1 MIMEEHNNQNID
13 NSVNEKN
20 TQPINVETKT
30 VESKASSPSSN
41 PTPKKKESSANIFM
55 KGLFILACG
64 VAGFGGGM
72 LQDSFSDKEKVVIS
86 KVENTTD
93 NSAAQLSTT
102 TNFSVAQVAAK
113 SGPSVVEIKTEQ
125 VQAGNGWLSNYVLDG
140 AGSGVIVSEDGYI
153 LTNAHVVEGAT
164 TIQVT
169 TSDGTDYQ
177 AKLVGSDTQSD
188 VAVIKI
194 EAQGLTAATIGT
206 SENLVVGEPVVAIG
220 NPLGELGGSV
230 TDGIIS
236 AVTRSVTID
245 SNTMNVIQTNA
256 AISPGNSGGGLFNA
270 NGELIGIVNAKSASE
285 NAEGIGFALPID
297 EVMEVATDLMNVGY
311 VTNRPA
317 LGVTLQTISY
327 IDGSSSLVVS
337 GFADNSQAQSA
348 GLKVGDVIIGADG
361 TSISAFADLRSIIN
375 SKSIGDS
382 ITLTVIRENNLVEV
396 SVPLVEMTSSQT
408 TQATQEPVQHGIQ

>member
-1 MIMEEHNNQNID
+1 MEEHNNQNID
-13 NSVNEKN
+13 NSVNEMN
-20 TQPINVETKT
+20 TQPIDVETKT

-41 PTPKKKESSANIFM
+41 PTPKKKESGANIFM

-396 SVPLVEMTSSQT
+396 SVPLVEMTNFQT

>member
-1 MIMEEHNNQNID
+1 M
-13 NSVNEKN
+13 
-20 TQPINVETKT
+20 
-30 VESKASSPSSN
+30 
-41 PTPKKKESSANIFM
+41 
-55 KGLFILACG
+55 
-64 VAGFGGGM
+64 
-72 LQDSFSDKEKVVIS
+72 
-86 KVENTTD
+86 
-93 NSAAQLSTT
+93 
-102 TNFSVAQVAAK
+102 
-113 SGPSVVEIKTEQ
+113 
-125 VQAGNGWLSNYVLDG
+125 
-140 AGSGVIVSEDGYI
+140 
-153 LTNAHVVEGAT
+153 
-164 TIQVT
+164 
-169 TSDGTDYQ
+169 
-177 AKLVGSDTQSD
+177 
-188 VAVIKI
+188 
-194 EAQGLTAATIGT
+194 
-206 SENLVVGEPVVAIG
+206 VVGEPVVAIG

-396 SVPLVEMTSSQT
+396 SVPLVEMTNSQT

>member
-1 MIMEEHNNQNID
+1 MEEHNNQNID
-13 NSVNEKN
+13 NSVNEMN

-41 PTPKKKESSANIFM
+41 PTSKKKESSANIFM

-206 SENLVVGEPVVAIG
+206 SENLIVGEPVVAIG

-396 SVPLVEMTSSQT
+396 SVPLVEMTNSQT

>member
-13 NSVNEKN
+13 NSVNEMN
-20 TQPINVETKT
+20 TQPIDVETKT

-194 EAQGLTAATIGT
+194 EAQGLAAATIGT

-396 SVPLVEMTSSQT
+396 SVPLVEMTNSQT

>member
-41 PTPKKKESSANIFM
+41 PAPKKKESSANIFM

-396 SVPLVEMTSSQT
+396 SVPLVEMTNSQT